1 MVKLLIV
8 RHGFS
13 ITNKARVFTGQNDV
27 ELSEEGYSQASSV
40 CKYIYENFKVD
51 AIYSS
56 DLKRAKDTIKPLAK
70 RIGLEIKT
78 EKGIRELDVGIWQ
91 GVAIDDVRRDYP
103 SQFEAYRTDPANN
116 GCVGGEN
123 FTDMSKRAI
132 PVFERI
138 AKEND
143 GKTVV
148 VATHGGVIRVAT
160 CYFRGLDVYR
170 VKDIPICP
178 NASLMIVNFENGK
191 FSIEKESFSSFLE
204 EQITEKGL
212 N

>member
-13 ITNKARVFTGQNDV
+13 VTNKAKVFTGQNDV
-27 ELSEEGYSQASSV
+27 ELSEEGYSQAKSV
-40 CKYIYENFKVD
+40 SEYIYENFKVD

-56 DLKRAKDTIKPLAK
+56 DLKRAIDTVKPLAQK
-70 RIGLEIKT
+70 LGLEISKD
-78 EKGIRELDVGIWQ
+78 KGIRELDVGIWQ
-91 GVAIDDVRRDYP
+91 GIAIEDVKRDY
-103 SQFEAYRTDPANN
+103 SEELAAYRADPAHH
-116 GCVGGEN
+116 GCIGGEN
-123 FTDMSKRAI
+123 FSDMSARAI
-132 PVFERI
+132 PVFEKI

-160 CYFRGLDVYR
+160 CHFRGLDVDE
-170 VKDIPICP
+170 VKNIPICP
-178 NASLMIVNFENGK
+178 NASLMIVNFENGV
-191 FSIEKESFSSFLE
+191 FSIEKESFNDYLE